1 MLDSD
6 RENGNYQK
14 RCYCL
19 TFIALLS
26 CIDMFQS
33 SFHQSA
39 RIDKNKQSCLL
50 TASNRCTDSD
60 MICWRMNFQRRKLLK
75 RQGRGKKVKLSL
87 DKNAY
92 IDEYNR
98 KCIDKCK
105 LTEDQANQSKI
116 VLTLSMLLQAIVGL
130 GLVTNDQ
137 FHLFG
142 LSNPLYQIK
151 ETTLHTLLLIASIS
165 SLLLYYLGI
174 IASSGL
180 NE

>member
-1 MLDSD
+1 MTNADKEK
-6 RENGNYQK
+6 RNYNK

-19 TFIALLS
+19 TFIALMS
-26 CIDMFQS
+26 CIEMFQS
-33 SFHQSA
+33 SFNQSA

-50 TASNRCTDSD
+50 AASNFCTESD
-60 MICWRMNFQRRKLLK
+60 TICWRMNRQRRKLLK
-75 RQGRGKKVKLSL
+75 RQGRGKKVKLNL
-87 DKNAY
+87 DKNSY

-98 KCIDKCK
+98 KCIEKCK
-105 LTEDQANQSKI
+105 LTEEQANLSKV
-116 VLTLSMLLQAIVGL
+116 VLTLSMLLQAAVGL
-130 GLVTNDQ
+130 GIVTNDQ
-137 FHLFG
+137 FNLFG

-151 ETTLHTLLLIASIS
+151 ENTRHTLLLIASIS